1 MSQEKPVGTSLDKPS
16 AKQRS
21 YVCPPNFI
29 RLSHK
34 CYFFSKEKLTFH
46 DAFFKCRSLHS
57 NLAIIKNSNQDKHIK
72 KTLSSRTVEP
82 LERWLGGRFDW
93 QKKQWQWAASGKPL
107 TYNGFDS
114 SFNQTQESLQWQC
127 ITIDPA
133 FQYRWNSRSCYQERN
148 YICQKKLRTIDN
160 NKSRKRL
167 LEQYESKKL
176 NEIPIPDISNDVL
189 LNPPVNPPSSQPHSS
204 DKSDPF
210 HIEIYPLNSHTVPD
224 RKRKIKPIKPIKNK
238 KKKNRTAAALKVLN
252 DANGPIDDGNEPLL
266 AMNDSPYR
274 SRRNKAKDDDTRQRK
289 GEMFYSTYK
298 ENGVKKHPLHPRP
311 IVEEYNF
318 DKTA

>member
-1 MSQEKPVGTSLDKPS
+1 MSLTIKRSDVSNFFGCRRITEVTLDVLMGTGCPSSNCVSKMFIPQGRTSLDKPS

-167 LEQYESKKL
+167 LEQYE
-176 NEIPIPDISNDVL
+176 
-189 LNPPVNPPSSQPHSS
+189 
-204 DKSDPF
+204 
-210 HIEIYPLNSHTVPD
+210 
-224 RKRKIKPIKPIKNK
+224 
-238 KKKNRTAAALKVLN
+238 
-252 DANGPIDDGNEPLL
+252 
-266 AMNDSPYR
+266 
-274 SRRNKAKDDDTRQRK
+274 
-289 GEMFYSTYK
+289 
-298 ENGVKKHPLHPRP
+298 
-311 IVEEYNF
+311 
-318 DKTA
+318 